1 MLLADRVH
9 RSESVSLGIWVPL
22 GSRHESAT
30 EHGYAHFIEH
40 MLFKGTACRS
50 AYRISAEID
59 GLGGDLNG
67 STSRENTSI
76 SVSIASPHLHSG
88 LDVLMDMFFNS
99 SFRNVD
105 LERERGVL
113 LEEIDL
119 SRDEPEEHV
128 SDLFSRALWGD
139 LPLGYPVSGER
150 EDVENATRQR
160 LVDRYRE
167 HYRAGRMVISAA
179 GDFDLRCLKEAVEQR
194 LPGGEPDWS
203 CPPSPFAKPR
213 ANRAADIEGPRTN
226 RAAES
231 APDQPDAHSPAL
243 QPETAEQF
251 TPVIPSSV
259 QLWEDRSVS
268 QVHVLWGCACY
279 GLRHPSRYAL
289 VVLNTVLGGSVSS
302 RLFQKIREESGLCYA
317 ISSGLTGYTD
327 TGELTI
333 GFSTS
338 VENVKRV
345 MDAVREELLRLRQE
359 GITPGELEMARAKI
373 RGNLV
378 LAKESSEWRM
388 TRMAVQQM
396 VYGRPLPF
404 GLTDQLVS
412 DVTLEQVY
420 DTAREVLCG
429 ERFCLAS
436 IGPHHHSRLLEN
448 SPIVF

>member
-1 MLLADRVH
+1 
-9 RSESVSLGIWVPL
+9 
-22 GSRHESAT
+22 
-30 EHGYAHFIEH
+30 
-40 MLFKGTACRS
+40 
-50 AYRISAEID
+50 
-59 GLGGDLNG
+59 
-67 STSRENTSI
+67 
-76 SVSIASPHLHSG
+76 
-88 LDVLMDMFFNS
+88 
-99 SFRNVD
+99 
-105 LERERGVL
+105 
-113 LEEIDL
+113 
-119 SRDEPEEHV
+119 
-128 SDLFSRALWGD
+128 
-139 LPLGYPVSGER
+139 
-150 EDVENATRQR
+150 
-160 LVDRYRE
+160 
-167 HYRAGRMVISAA
+167 
-179 GDFDLRCLKEAVEQR
+179 
-194 LPGGEPDWS
+194 
-203 CPPSPFAKPR
+203 
-213 ANRAADIEGPRTN
+213 
-226 RAAES
+226 
-231 APDQPDAHSPAL
+231 
-243 QPETAEQF
+243 
-251 TPVIPSSV
+251 
-259 QLWEDRSVS
+259 
-268 QVHVLWGCACY
+268 
-279 GLRHPSRYAL
+279 